1 MFGNWLAL
9 APRTSEEQ
17 PNRGAGLRVPSLSL
31 ALGTPQGR
39 EQAKPGAFEAQ
50 ASEMVE
56 DRLPRWKVTRQVAP
70 RTAGAQSVEDCIE
83 NGTQGVDW
91 RPAASGQGREMVLQT
106 LPLRIR
112 KIAWITRTHPSSLS
126 HDLASAISKTRS

>member
-31 ALGTPQGR
+31 ALGTPQGH

-70 RTAGAQSVEDCIE
+70 RTAGAQNVEDCIE
-83 NGTQGVDW
+83 NGTAGSGLAACRVWAREGDGVADT
-91 RPAASGQGREMVLQT
+91 PTPNQKDCLDNSYSSFQS
-106 LPLRIR
+106 
-112 KIAWITRTHPSSLS
+112 IT
-126 HDLASAISKTRS
+126 